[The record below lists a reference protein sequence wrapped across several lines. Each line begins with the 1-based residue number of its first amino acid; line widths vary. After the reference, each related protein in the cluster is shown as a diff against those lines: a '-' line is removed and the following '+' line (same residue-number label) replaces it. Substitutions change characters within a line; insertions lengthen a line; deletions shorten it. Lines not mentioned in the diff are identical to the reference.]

1 MQLYNLLS
9 GGLKAVDYIIIAALV
24 AIVVAVSAII
34 IWRKVKGK
42 GSCGCDCGGCPSA
55 KTNGCNGNCGGC
67 NSCPSK
73 KEDKNA

>member
-42 GSCGCDCGGCPSA
+42 SSCGCDCGGCPSSSA
-55 KTNGCNGNCGGC
+55 CNGKCS
-67 NSCPSK
+67 SCTSCSAK

>member
-42 GSCGCDCGGCPSA
+42 SSCGCDCGCPSA

-73 KEDKNA
+73 KEDENA